1 MVTDPDSGFFQGGWE
16 RRLSHIVEMMREMS
30 TLVDP
35 QEMVRS
41 YSTRVRRFFPTD
53 RFLAISRRGLEPPYY
68 KITRSDIWKS
78 EINPWEQAS
87 ELPVYK
93 SGLLGELLYAG
104 EPRIIDDI
112 HEVLRPDDPAASY
125 FEGQRSLIA
134 VPHYDHGVA
143 LNMVINMRREPAAF
157 DREEFP
163 EWVWLSILFG
173 RATHTLVLASQLK
186 QAYAVVDR
194 ELKIVADLQRSLLP
208 KKLPKIPTLDLAAS
222 YQTSQWAGGDYYDIF
237 ALPDDRWGL
246 MIADVSGHGTPAAVM
261 MAVTHSIAH
270 TYPGKPNEPGA
281 MLKFLNDNLAARYT
295 HEIEAFVTAF
305 YGIYDPVGRTLK
317 YASAGHNPPRIKR
330 CEDGTVISLDDV
342 GGLPLGVIEG
352 TEYDET
358 TVELRPGDQLILYTD
373 GITEANN
380 PEGKMFGVERLDQAI
395 EHCHLS
401 AGGLIEEVLKALE
414 AFTAGEPASDDRT
427 MLVAKVS

>member
-1 MVTDPDSGFFQGGWE
+1 
-16 RRLSHIVEMMREMS
+16 
-30 TLVDP
+30 
-35 QEMVRS
+35 
-41 YSTRVRRFFPTD
+41 
-53 RFLAISRRGLEPPYY
+53 
-68 KITRSDIWKS
+68 
-78 EINPWEQAS
+78 
-87 ELPVYK
+87 
-93 SGLLGELLYAG
+93 
-104 EPRIIDDI
+104 
-112 HEVLRPDDPAASY
+112 
-125 FEGQRSLIA
+125 
-134 VPHYDHGVA
+134 
-143 LNMVINMRREPAAF
+143 
-157 DREEFP
+157 
-163 EWVWLSILFG
+163 
-173 RATHTLVLASQLK
+173 
-186 QAYAVVDR
+186 
-194 ELKIVADLQRSLLP
+194 
-208 KKLPKIPTLDLAAS
+208 
-222 YQTSQWAGGDYYDIF
+222 
-237 ALPDDRWGL
+237 
-246 MIADVSGHGTPAAVM
+246 
-261 MAVTHSIAH
+261 
-270 TYPGKPNEPGA
+270 

-305 YGIYDPVGRTLK
+305 YGIYDPAGRTLK

-330 CEDGTVISLDDV
+330 CQDGTVISLDDV